1 MTDSY
6 DVGLQSCKLEVPSAV
21 IYSFCLICQASRQ
34 VGRGLWPGL
43 LTGTTSVWT
52 ESCTATWWCRA
63 GGQTEADQ
71 HSTPGHG
78 WSWFNVNIRY
88 LRWQLAESHS
98 ELPLNF
104 PQVDPCRS
112 GILLTS
118 NFLPRIPAGCFS
130 TAIRHRE
137 IQIRT
142 LEINSNQWLW
152 CCLMFVQ

>member
-104 PQVDPCRS
+104 PQVGPCR
-112 GILLTS
+112 LC
-118 NFLPRIPAGCFS
+118 AGLCS
-130 TAIRHRE
+130 TTIRHRE
-137 IQIRT
+137 RAGRLQIRT
-142 LEINSNQWLW
+142 WEINSNEWLW
-152 CCLMFVQ
+152 WCSVFVQ